1 MARRIVPSKSVPN
14 HRYIFLEVSLLL
26 GCKNQIWSHRISWKM
41 MISEAIPIFEV
52 EMFAV
57 SFVNKAMLES
67 WWLPTKRGGTA
78 VWMTWDGPRTR
89 VIRHL
94 CLHILIGVSR
104 VGLPNTGWQKKKHQ
118 MQKFYLSIIYKKTMQ
133 KLCHANFRELHSPS
147 WKCLGMEFCSQPHSK
162 RLRFFFQG
170 NFEVAEKAC
179 HPPR

>member
-26 GCKNQIWSHRISWKM
+26 GWKNQIWSHRISWKM

-67 WWLPTKRGGTA
+67 WWLRTKRGGTA

-104 VGLPNTGWQKKKHQ
+104 VVLPNTGWQKKNQ
-118 MQKFYLSIIYKKTMQ
+118 MQNSCKHHIQKNYAKVVPCQFPGAPFTFLEVPGDGVLFPAPFKT
-133 KLCHANFRELHSPS
+133 AS
-147 WKCLGMEFCSQPHSK
+147 
-162 RLRFFFQG
+162 FFFSKG
-170 NFEVAEKAC
+170 ISRLLKKAC